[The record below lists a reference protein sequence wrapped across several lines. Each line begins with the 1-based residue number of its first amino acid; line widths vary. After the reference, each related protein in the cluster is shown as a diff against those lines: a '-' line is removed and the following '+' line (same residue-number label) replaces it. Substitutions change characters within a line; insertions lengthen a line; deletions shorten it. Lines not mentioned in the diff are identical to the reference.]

1 MLTGDSSLQGVL
13 PVKRGWLH
21 KRYVID
27 GIQVIAVN
35 NHYSNYMGFFRRI
48 VAFIGFVLFACFYGL
63 FMKRPDIVLATSTPL
78 TVAIPALVMKKLR
91 SIPFVFE
98 VRDLWP
104 EAPIQIGA
112 IRSPLAIALLQA
124 LERKTYREA
133 SQLVALSPGM
143 AQGIFATG
151 IAEDKVTLIPNCSD
165 LELFAC
171 ASIDHLPQRLE
182 EYRNRYNLQHKLVI
196 LHGGSM
202 GIANGLDYVIDAAL
216 LLKRQQREDIVF
228 VLTGDGKT
236 RPELEAAC
244 RKHALTNVVFT
255 GSVPRKE
262 MPLLFALADLTL
274 TSFKNIPILATNSP
288 NKFFDSLAAG
298 KPVIVNSNGWTRN
311 IVEQN
316 QIGFYVDPTKP
327 EELAQRLIE
336 ASEGAYD
343 LPAMGKR
350 ARQVAEEQY
359 ERTMLAA
366 RLEHVLKQ
374 ALQISAGRKKRGITH
389 DESEKGDHSSS
400 RVRHTFFAGDK
411 STTKG
416 NAADRR

>member
-1 MLTGDSSLQGVL
+1 MNILYVHQYFTTREGSLGTRSYEFSKYLLRQGHQVTMLTGDSSLQGVL

-165 LELFAC
+165 LELFA
-171 ASIDHLPQRLE
+171 
-182 EYRNRYNLQHKLVI
+182 
-196 LHGGSM
+196 
-202 GIANGLDYVIDAAL
+202 
-216 LLKRQQREDIVF
+216 
-228 VLTGDGKT
+228 
-236 RPELEAAC
+236 
-244 RKHALTNVVFT
+244 
-255 GSVPRKE
+255 
-262 MPLLFALADLTL
+262 
-274 TSFKNIPILATNSP
+274 
-288 NKFFDSLAAG
+288 
-298 KPVIVNSNGWTRN
+298 
-311 IVEQN
+311 
-316 QIGFYVDPTKP
+316 
-327 EELAQRLIE
+327 
-336 ASEGAYD
+336 
-343 LPAMGKR
+343 
-350 ARQVAEEQY
+350 
-359 ERTMLAA
+359 
-366 RLEHVLKQ
+366 
-374 ALQISAGRKKRGITH
+374 
-389 DESEKGDHSSS
+389 
-400 RVRHTFFAGDK
+400 
-411 STTKG
+411 
-416 NAADRR
+416 